1 MRRTHTSTNA
11 NICRDMCDM
20 PIKDV
25 CDMPIKDMCDMPIE
39 DMCDMPIGFATV
51 YDDRCHNTVRRCGT
65 RRMRQNMMA

>member
-1 MRRTHTSTNA
+1 
-11 NICRDMCDM
+11 M